1 MELSDLLLIPLGMA
15 VGAFGTLVGAGGG
28 FILVPVLLLLYPD
41 EDPKTLTATSL
52 LVVLLN
58 AVSGSIAYGRQKRID
73 YHSGKWFALATLPGA
88 VGGAIV
94 VGYIPRRQ
102 FDALFATIVIV
113 VALFLLLRSQ
123 RTGIVD
129 PVQGRWVVHRRI
141 VDANGSTFVYSFRMA
156 QGLALSAGIGFMSSL
171 LGIGGG
177 IIHVPAMAML
187 LHFPVHIAVA
197 TSQFVLGV
205 MAGQGVITHVVTHTI
220 QWDAWLARGM
230 LLSLGAIPGAQLG
243 ARLGRRAQGTVI
255 LRALAGALLLVGI
268 RLGLKA
274 L

>member
-1 MELSDLLLIPLGMA
+1 LELTDLLLIPLGTA

-52 LVVLLN
+52 LVVSLN
-58 AVSGSIAYGRQKRID
+58 AVSGSIAYWRRRRID
-73 YHSGKWFALATLPGA
+73 FHSGKWFALATLPGA
-88 VGGAIV
+88 IGGAIV

-102 FDALFATIVIV
+102 FDALFATMVIG
-113 VALFLLLRSQ
+113 VALFLLFRSQ
-123 RTGIVD
+123 RTGIVA

-141 VDANGSTFVYSFRMA
+141 VDANGDTFAYSFRMA
-156 QGLALSAGIGFMSSL
+156 QGIALSAGIGFMSSL

-177 IIHVPAMAML
+177 IIHVPAMSMV

-197 TSQFVLGV
+197 TSQFVLGI
-205 MAGQGVITHVVTHTI
+205 MAGQGVLTHVLTGTI
-220 QWDAWLARGM
+220 NWDIWLGRGM
-230 LLSLGAIPGAQLG
+230 LLSAGAIPGAQIG
-243 ARLGRRAQGTVI
+243 ARLARRAQGTII
-255 LRALAGALLLVGI
+255 LRALAGALLLVGL
-268 RLGLKA
+268 RLALKA

>member
-52 LVVLLN
+52 LVVSLN
-58 AVSGSIAYGRQKRID
+58 AVSGSVAYARQKRID
-73 YHSGKWFALATLPGA
+73 YQSGKWFALATLPGA
-88 VGGAIV
+88 IGGAIV

-102 FDALFATIVIV
+102 FDALFAIVLIGV
-113 VALFLLLRSQ
+113 GLFLLLRSQ
-123 RTGIVD
+123 RVGLVD
-129 PVQGRWVVHRRI
+129 PVQGRWIAHRRI
-141 VDANGSTFVYSFRMA
+141 RDANGDTFVYSFRMA
-156 QGLALSAGIGFMSSL
+156 QGIAVSAIIGFMSSL

-177 IIHVPAMAML
+177 IIHVPAMTML

-197 TSQFVLGV
+197 TSQFVLGI
-205 MAGQGVITHVVTHTI
+205 MAGQGVLTHVLTGTI
-220 QWDAWLARGM
+220 EWDVWLGRGM
-230 LLSLGAIPGAQLG
+230 LLSLGAVPGAQIG
-243 ARLGRRAQGTVI
+243 ARLARRAQGSNI
-255 LRALAGALLLVGI
+255 LRALAGALLLVGL
-268 RLGLKA
+268 RLGFKA